1 MILFTIPILSWTTNK
16 SEFHTTTV
24 LSTIQSCLSSIS
36 TAFNTAWGF
45 QRALRALLHILILY
59 CIIYSYSSC
68 GGEGFPWGN
77 LFMTICQ
84 HLNNWILL
92 SENYRKWQ
100 IYETLGSACILLC
113 CMWIHI
119 HILNTCILYTVV
131 SKLTLTHDEG
141 LIPPGHETGRCL
153 VQTFT
158 FFVLNVGL
166 PTSCRLLWSEFFL
179 SHTSCHHTPS
189 DWNPLLHS
197 KSFLPLFQFVHM
209 KLICYISALSAI
221 MVRTFILQIC
231 II

>member
-1 MILFTIPILSWTTNK
+1 MAVKDSLGEICSWQYTNTWTTEYYYLRELQK
-16 SEFHTTTV
+16 MTV
-24 LSTIQSCLSSIS
+24 LYVNPYTYLKYM
-36 TAFNTAWGF
+36 
-45 QRALRALLHILILY
+45 HIVY
-59 CIIYSYSSC
+59 CGI
-68 GGEGFPWGN
+68 
-77 LFMTICQ
+77 
-84 HLNNWILL
+84 
-92 SENYRKWQ
+92 
-100 IYETLGSACILLC
+100 
-113 CMWIHI
+113 
-119 HILNTCILYTVV
+119 

-158 FFVLNVGL
+158 FFVLIVGL